1 MMEIL
6 GWCINFSVLSANLSP
21 GVWEIK
27 LTEKE
32 QVKWDIFDHG
42 DRGQSYIS

>member
-6 GWCINFSVLSANLSP
+6 GWCINFSILRANPSL

-32 QVKWDIFDHG
+32 QVKWDIFDHR
-42 DRGQSYIS
+42 DRGQR